1 VDTVYADH
9 EARAGRRPKARI
21 DEMWNDFDER
31 GSTACVVHL
40 SAERRSYILRA
51 HQERAPV
58 GTYLPDRPT
67 KYCHACSRTIDAM
80 AVVCTSC
87 GVMQRDAGEFA
98 TEKRIL
104 PAGLLCFL
112 FGVFGVHRFY
122 VGKIGTGILQILT
135 LGGLGIWMLVDLIM
149 IVTGN
154 FKDKEGNRI
163 TEWV

>member
-1 VDTVYADH
+1 
-9 EARAGRRPKARI
+9 
-21 DEMWNDFDER
+21 M
-31 GSTACVVHL
+31 
-40 SAERRSYILRA
+40 
-51 HQERAPV
+51 

-87 GVMQRDAGEFA
+87 GVMQREAGEFA

-122 VGKIGTGILQILT
+122 VGKIGTGLLQLVT
-135 LGGLGIWMLVDLIM
+135 LGGLGIWMLIDLIM
-149 IVTGN
+149 IITGS
-154 FKDKEGNRI
+154 FRDKEGNRI
-163 TEWV
+163 TEWI